1 MKCNVTNV
9 YEINHIW
16 ELRKWNQVKN
26 VPRSRER
33 NVSLKKKKK
42 TGFRWSPEFFSDF
55 LRNYINWLHNCEDC
69 SLLEWNVN
77 HFKCKP
83 LICFSVRTKKSFDTL
98 ISDTLPTAFYYRL
111 AMFFASVRKNQNE
124 KKRKHK
130 MLFSWFSILFMARFM
145 DLWWNKRQISEMKY
159 WNIFSVFV
167 SIHYVTR
174 SIVTKKNWS
183 DFNNSETS
191 SVVLKP
197 KKTAVWQRQ
206 LLRRWENGITPRE
219 KPFGEEERKKV
230 N

>member
-1 MKCNVTNV
+1 
-9 YEINHIW
+9 
-16 ELRKWNQVKN
+16 
-26 VPRSRER
+26 
-33 NVSLKKKKK
+33 
-42 TGFRWSPEFFSDF
+42 
-55 LRNYINWLHNCEDC
+55 
-69 SLLEWNVN
+69 
-77 HFKCKP
+77 
-83 LICFSVRTKKSFDTL
+83 
-98 ISDTLPTAFYYRL
+98 
-111 AMFFASVRKNQNE
+111 
-124 KKRKHK
+124 